1 MATLVKDLYNELAVI
16 TGFPLYTNETDSP
29 DTTRFLL
36 QALSHGLQNVI
47 DGIYTSNDILERT
60 DTLHTNAGQSLYGVD
75 GVIKAAFIKDEKT
88 GKYQR
93 LLFLDKF
100 DKDSEDANQEPK
112 RPEGYVIKKGQLRL
126 VPVPDDDYEVKLTL
140 STTNLVW
147 SNEDVS
153 KIGITSIEDKVMGS
167 NEFCNIIVLRA
178 AALIFAR
185 CQNAN
190 ATIYNQICQQ
200 RMQTMLERDNGT
212 VEGDKVWD
220 RQAGHYNP
228 ERGLLG

>member
-1 MATLVKDLYNELAVI
+1 MATLVKDLYNELAVM
-16 TGFPLYTNETDSP
+16 TGFPLFTSETDTP

-36 QALSHGLQNVI
+36 QALNHGLQNVI

-75 GVIKAAFIKDEKT
+75 GVVKAVFIKDERT

-93 LLFLDKF
+93 LLFLDGF

-126 VPVPDDDYEVKLTL
+126 VPVPDDEYEIKLTL
-140 STTNLVW
+140 SSTSLVW

-153 KIGITSIEDKVMGS
+153 KISVTDIEDKILAS
-167 NEFCNIIVLRA
+167 NEFCNVVLLRA
-178 AALIFAR
+178 AAIIFAR

-190 ATIYNQICQQ
+190 AQIYNQIVQQ
-200 RMQTMLERDNGT
+200 RMQTLLERDNGST
-212 VEGDKVWD
+212 EADKVWH
-220 RQAGHYNP
+220 RSAGHYDPN
-228 ERGLLG
+228 RGLLG

>member
-1 MATLVKDLYNELAVI
+1 MATLVKEIYKGLAVM
-16 TGFPLYTNETDSP
+16 TGFPLFTSETDTP

-36 QALSHGLQNVI
+36 QALNHGLQNVI

-75 GVIKAAFIKDEKT
+75 GVIKASFIKDEKT
-88 GKYQR
+88 GKYRR
-93 LLFLDKF
+93 LLFLDGF
-100 DKDSEDANQEPK
+100 DNDSEDANQEPK
-112 RPEGYVIKKGQLRL
+112 TPEGYVVKKGQLRL

-167 NEFCNIIVLRA
+167 NEFCNIVVLRA

-212 VEGDKVWD
+212 IEGDKVWD